1 MSDLVPETPF
11 SGVVR
16 VVKLMNGE
24 ELLGIVQEVC
34 TNHISMILPAKVETA
49 YSKDENGLLIEYVKL
64 TNYAASVKN
73 NEIVLNKTAIMFV
86 GDPISDMLTMY
97 QTFFE
102 TMKTDPGSVRTS
114 TSDGFVSGPEAGLE
128 MLNEL
133 FTNEDFVNFVNDL
146 IDNFESENMEN
157 ILLDEEE
164 ISEETD
170 SLLPESSIS
179 DSDAE
184 EAPKPPKRKKRAK
197 MKPEPKDM
205 PFNPEGNPNT
215 GESWSD
221 NPEDYL

>member
-1 MSDLVPETPF
+1 MSDLVPETPY

-24 ELLGIVQEVC
+24 ELLGIVQDVC

-86 GDPISDMLTMY
+86 GDPISEMLVMY

-102 TMKTDPGSVRTS
+102 AMKTDPESVRTS
-114 TSDGFVSGPEAGLE
+114 TSGEFASPEAGLM

-133 FTNEDFVNFVNDL
+133 FNNEDFVNFVNDM
-146 IDNFESENMEN
+146 IDSFEGSEVILDDELEEIEESEQQEPTVED
-157 ILLDEEE
+157 LLV
-164 ISEETD
+164 
-170 SLLPESSIS
+170 
-179 DSDAE
+179 E
-184 EAPKPPKRKKRAK
+184 EAPKPPKPVKRRTMNPETKKL
-197 MKPEPKDM
+197 
-205 PFNPEGNPNT
+205 PFNPDSSPNSA
-215 GESWSD
+215 ESWSD
-221 NPEDYL
+221 NPQDYI